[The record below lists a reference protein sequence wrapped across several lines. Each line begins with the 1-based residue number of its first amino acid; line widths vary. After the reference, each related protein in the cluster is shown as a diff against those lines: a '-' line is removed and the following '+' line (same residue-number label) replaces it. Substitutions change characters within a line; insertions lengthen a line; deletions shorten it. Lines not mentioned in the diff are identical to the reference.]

1 MRYRLLLSA
10 LLLSVFMHTN
20 STYAQTKPVS
30 NISEPSFGI
39 KVGASFNRFN
49 QTSSAYEKV
58 SSWQRGSMSSGNIL
72 WIMGGLT
79 GEYPLS
85 DQVAAAA
92 EILYERK
99 GAYLLEYGGEKVKQ
113 ESIVLPISIKYYPKF
128 VSEGI
133 SLQVG
138 IQPSFA
144 FSTKHYNLT
153 GGEDTKV
160 VEEEI
165 KKEDLKEEDKVKT
178 VDLALIG
185 GIEYSFENGL
195 KLGVTTTMGLF
206 DRREKKEKDS
216 KTHIKAA
223 GTRVYMGYNLAKLF

>member
-1 MRYRLLLSA
+1 MHYRLLLSA

-20 STYAQTKPVS
+20 STYAQAN

-39 KVGASFNRFN
+39 KAGASFNRFN
-49 QTSSAYEKV
+49 QTSSVYEKV
-58 SSWQRGSMSSGNIL
+58 SSWQRGSESFGNIL
-72 WIMGGLT
+72 WFIGGLT

-99 GAYLLEYGGEKVKQ
+99 GIYQLGIGKVKQ

-128 VSEGI
+128 VSEGV

-144 FSTKHYNLT
+144 FSTKYYNLT
-153 GGEDTKV
+153 GGIDKEV

-165 KKEDLKEEDKVKT
+165 KKENVQEEKKIKT
-178 VDLALIG
+178 FDLALISG
-185 GIEYSFENGL
+185 VEYSFENGL
-195 KLGVTTTMGLF
+195 KLGATITMGLLE
-206 DRREKKEKDS
+206 RREKKGKDD
-216 KTHIKAA
+216 KNHITAA
-223 GTRVYMGYNLAKLF
+223 GNRFYIGYNLAKLL

>member
-1 MRYRLLLSA
+1 MRYRLLLST
-10 LLLSVFMHTN
+10 LLLSVFIHTN
-20 STYAQTKPVS
+20 STYAKIKQVS

-49 QTSSAYEKV
+49 YTSSKYNKV
-58 SSWQRGSMSSGNIL
+58 SHWQRGSGSSGNIL

-99 GAYLLEYGGEKVKQ
+99 GSYAVGYIKIKQ
-113 ESIVLPISIKYYPKF
+113 ESIVLPISIKYYAKS

-138 IQPSFA
+138 LQPSFV
-144 FSTKHYNLT
+144 FSTKKYKLT
-153 GGEDTKV
+153 EGIDTKV

-165 KKEDLKEEDKVKT
+165 KKEDLREEDKIQT
-178 VDLALIG
+178 FDLALIS
-185 GIEYSFENGL
+185 GIEYSFANGL
-195 KLGVTTTMGLF
+195 KLGATITMGLL
-206 DRREKKEKDS
+206 EQYENKKKDD
-216 KTHIKAA
+216 KWHIKAA